1 MFKAIKE
8 NKEFKNT
15 MAIVKKEI
23 AKNCNETIL
32 YINYPKTVERLKE
45 EPGLEVNYNGC
56 GMFIIS
62 WN

>member
-15 MAIVKKEI
+15 MALVKEYIARNHKEI
-23 AKNCNETIL
+23 IL